1 MLFDSSTSKWIQD
14 KSELCAISDTLV
26 LTSAT
31 LSVVLHVSIL
41 NQLTSR
47 LSVANCDRQLHD
59 SEWVLCGAS
68 AVDQCM
74 RMWVC
79 F

>member
-1 MLFDSSTSKWIQD
+1 MPS
-14 KSELCAISDTLV
+14 A

-31 LSVVLHVSIL
+31 LPVVSRVPSQLASI
-41 NQLTSR
+41 

-59 SEWVLCGAS
+59 SEWVLRRMS
-68 AVDQCM
+68 ADDLCLHT
-74 RMWVC
+74 WVC